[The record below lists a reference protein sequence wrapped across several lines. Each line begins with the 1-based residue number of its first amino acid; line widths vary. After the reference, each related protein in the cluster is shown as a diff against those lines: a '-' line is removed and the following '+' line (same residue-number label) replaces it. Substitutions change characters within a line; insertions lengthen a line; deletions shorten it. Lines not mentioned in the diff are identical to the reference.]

1 MSNMF
6 IQFPGITG
14 NVTSANHVGWV
25 AVDSVDF
32 GVQRKVST
40 NVGRVSDREGSI
52 PNFTELT
59 LYKSLDKST
68 PYLFQAFCKHTV
80 MNQVELDV
88 CSTGANLDP
97 YVKYTLSNVVVSSHQ
112 HFIRADA
119 TPSEE
124 VKLNFTKISISYIG
138 RDAAHKPSSPITAG
152 YDLET
157 AKTL

>member
-14 NVTSANHVGWV
+14 NVTSANHVGWG
-25 AVDSVDF
+25 AVDSIDF
-32 GVQRKVST
+32 GAKRKVTT
-40 NVGRVSDREGSI
+40 NVARVTDPEGSVS
-52 PNFTELT
+52 NFTELT
-59 LYKSLDKST
+59 LYKDLDKST

-88 CSTGANLDP
+88 CSTGASLDP

-112 HFIRADA
+112 HFISADA
-119 TPSEE
+119 TPS
-124 VKLNFTKISISYIG
+124 
-138 RDAAHKPSSPITAG
+138 APITAG